1 MKKTKKTILTS
12 IAEIASNVHFN
23 PSQLFQVLPVILNSM
38 IIGMYKV
45 KTTLFSSFIKCY
57 FKYILLFKKLRQE
70 YSVEYSVY
78 LNDIFNQIKDN
89 NYSVNKNII
98 PDIGNF
104 FIVLLF
110 NKVDINSDALKKIYN
125 ELFEDFIIQQM
136 YWMFH
141 SDESKNDNK

>member
-1 MKKTKKTILTS
+1 MTS

-125 ELFEDFIIQQM
+125 
-136 YWMFH
+136 
-141 SDESKNDNK
+141 

>member
-1 MKKTKKTILTS
+1 MTS

-38 IIGMYKV
+38 IICMYKV

>member
-1 MKKTKKTILTS
+1 MTS

-38 IIGMYKV
+38 IIGMYQV

>member
-1 MKKTKKTILTS
+1 LTS

-110 NKVDINSDALKKIYN
+110 NKVDINSDAFKKIYN

>member
-1 MKKTKKTILTS
+1 MTS

-57 FKYILLFKKLRQE
+57 FKYILLFQKLRQE

>member
-1 MKKTKKTILTS
+1 MTS

-45 KTTLFSSFIKCY
+45 KTNLFSSFIKCY

>member
-1 MKKTKKTILTS
+1 MTS

-125 ELFEDFIIQQM
+125 ELFEDFIIQQI

>member
-1 MKKTKKTILTS
+1 MTS

-57 FKYILLFKKLRQE
+57 FKYILLFKKLCQE

-110 NKVDINSDALKKIYN
+110 NKVDINSDAFKKIYN

>member
-1 MKKTKKTILTS
+1 MTS

-78 LNDIFNQIKDN
+78 LNDIFNQIIDN

>member
-1 MKKTKKTILTS
+1 LTS
-12 IAEIASNVHFN
+12 IAEIASIVHFN

>member
-1 MKKTKKTILTS
+1 MTS

>member
-1 MKKTKKTILTS
+1 MTS

-57 FKYILLFKKLRQE
+57 FKYILLFKKFRQE
-70 YSVEYSVY
+70 YSVEYSIY

>member
-1 MKKTKKTILTS
+1 LTS